1 MVTTASI
8 SDGEKFFCPSCKLHI
23 ALCKCPEYVDQGCWD
38 CGPDCKIDQRRKLK
52 EECLKTLLKQL
63 NPH

>member
-1 MVTTASI
+1 MVATTSI

-23 ALCKCPEYVDQGCWD
+23 ALCKCPEYADRGHGGRLAD
-38 CGPDCKIDQRRKLK
+38 YKIRQRRKLK
-52 EECLKTLLKQL
+52 EECRKVLSQQL